1 MRKVFLLCAA
11 VVCLSITASAQ
22 DSSVSFD
29 ASPAAGEPA
38 TPAAPA
44 SFIPAD
50 REPWQLGVGFQYLQ
64 FNLLDRN
71 FHNFGYQAGVTRY
84 LSNWFGV
91 EGTAVAGFGHTG
103 SNPSLDAKSF
113 FIGGGPHVVFYSS
126 SHLEPW
132 GHVIAGY
139 ERFRFTQESN
149 NLGVNSHAA
158 FLAGAGLDYKIHN
171 GRLYWRVQGDF
182 VGTNVGPTFS
192 KNYSFGTGLVL
203 NF

>member
-1 MRKVFLLCAA
+1 MRKVFILCAA
-11 VVCLSITASAQ
+11 VVCLSITAFAQ
-22 DSSVSFD
+22 DSSVTFD
-29 ASPAAGEPA
+29 ASPAAAE
-38 TPAAPA
+38 PAAPA

-50 REPWQLGVGFQYLQ
+50 REPWQLGVGFQYLK
-64 FNLLDRN
+64 FNLLNEN

-103 SNPSLDAKSF
+103 SNPSIDAKSLF
-113 FIGGGPHVVFYSS
+113 LGGGPHIVFYSS

-132 GHVIAGY
+132 GHVIGGW
-139 ERFRFTQESN
+139 ERLRFTQASN
-149 NLGVNSHAA
+149 NFGVNSHAA
-158 FLAGAGLDYKIHN
+158 FLAGAGLDYKINN

-182 VGTNVGPTFS
+182 VGTNVGPGFS

>member
-1 MRKVFLLCAA
+1 MRKVFILCAA
-11 VVCLSITASAQ
+11 VICLSITASAQ

-29 ASPAAGEPA
+29 ATPAAGE
-38 TPAAPA
+38 PAAPA

-50 REPWQLGVGFQYLQ
+50 REPWQLGVGFQYLK
-64 FNLLDRN
+64 FNLLARD
-71 FHNFGYQAGVTRY
+71 FHDFGYQASVTRY

-103 SNPSLDAKSF
+103 SNPTQDAKSVF
-113 FIGGGPHVVFYSS
+113 LGGGPHIVFYSS

-132 GHVIAGY
+132 GHVIGGW
-139 ERFRFTQESN
+139 ERLRFTQESN

-158 FLAGAGLDYKIHN
+158 FLAGAGLDYKISS
-171 GRLYWRVQGDF
+171 GRLYWRIQGDF